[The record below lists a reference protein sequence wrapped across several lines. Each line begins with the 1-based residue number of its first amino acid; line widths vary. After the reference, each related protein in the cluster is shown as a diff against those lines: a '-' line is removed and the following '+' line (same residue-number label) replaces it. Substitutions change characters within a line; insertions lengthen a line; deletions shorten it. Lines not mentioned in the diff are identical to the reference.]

1 MARGGKEFNEILDL
15 TAMRVLV
22 DSVKD
27 CYGAIGV
34 LHALW
39 KPIPGRFKDYVAM
52 PKSNGY
58 QSLHTTVIGPKGQPL
73 EIQVRTH
80 AMHQTAEYGVAAHWI
95 YKHRGEQRQLAWLG
109 RVVDAAGL
117 ADPAEFMD
125 SLMGEMFDDEVFV
138 FTPQGEVKALPA
150 GATPLDFAY
159 AVHTDVGHRCVG
171 AKVNGR
177 IVPLH
182 SELASGDIVEI
193 LTSNR
198 ERGPS
203 RDWLTLVRTSRA
215 RNKIRQWFAHQQ
227 REDLEQKGRDSLA
240 QAFRSNGLPSQKL
253 SSAPLLAQL
262 IREMGFKK
270 ADDFYVAIGG
280 GKVPVGQVVNK
291 VLQRLKTTEV
301 AEEQSPAT
309 RRHTRARVGSSVA
322 VRRRRRRHD
331 RSQRP
336 RAHGQVLHAGA
347 GRSDHGLHLGRAR
360 HHDPPRGLPQRA
372 RADALARAL
381 LPGQLGWRG
390 EPVVPRRGRDRRPG
404 IARACWRTSAGR
416 SPRTAATSS
425 STAAS
430 RRIRCART
438 GTSPRSA
445 TCKELKSV
453 LSALRNVESVFD
465 AYRVTPRAGPVD

>member
-1 MARGGKEFNEILDL
+1 M
-15 TAMRVLV
+15 
-22 DSVKD
+22 
-27 CYGAIGV
+27 
-34 LHALW
+34 
-39 KPIPGRFKDYVAM
+39 
-52 PKSNGY
+52 
-58 QSLHTTVIGPKGQPL
+58 
-73 EIQVRTH
+73 
-80 AMHQTAEYGVAAHWI
+80 
-95 YKHRGEQRQLAWLG
+95 
-109 RVVDAAGL
+109 
-117 ADPAEFMD
+117 
-125 SLMGEMFDDEVFV
+125 
-138 FTPQGEVKALPA
+138 
-150 GATPLDFAY
+150 
-159 AVHTDVGHRCVG
+159 HTDVGHRCVG

-309 RRHTRARVGSSVA
+309 RRHTRARVGSSAQYGVD
-322 VRRRRRRHD
+322 RRRHD
-331 RSQRP
+331 RSQRA
-336 RAHGQVLHAGA
+336 RAHGEVLHAGA
-347 GRSDHGLHLGRAR
+347 GRSDHGLHLGRPR

-381 LPGQLGWRG
+381 LPGQLGRRG
-390 EPVVPRRGRDRRPG
+390 EPVVPRRDRGRRPG
-404 IARACWRTSAGR
+404 TAPRLLEDIGRTFAENGCNIVEYGGV
-416 SPRTAATSS
+416 TQDQMAKNWYVAEV
-425 STAAS
+425 
-430 RRIRCART
+430 
-438 GTSPRSA
+438 GDV
-445 TCKELKSV
+445 KELKSV